1 MSREVHVTLNA
12 QIFALPL
19 ITCPKLFDFMLVSE
33 EEDGSFSG
41 VLVDIWAICDISEVW
56 QKVLK
61 AGMVL

>member
-33 EEDGSFSG
+33 EEDGSFSS
-41 VLVDIWAICDISEVW
+41 VLVDI
-56 QKVLK
+56 
-61 AGMVL
+61 